1 MCRVKTPERRLLI
14 LIAILALASLLS
26 VNDALLYTPDSARYL
41 IWAQSLSRFDG
52 FNDFTLPDPTRY
64 VVHAPF
70 YPFVLVPAAW
80 IDPGGVVAAK
90 VTNILLGAFLVWLF
104 FRWLR
109 RTVGPAVAAWTSSLL
124 AVNALTLIYSA
135 QVLSEVPFAIAFV
148 GAAMLAE
155 DLDQFSNGRTA
166 AELAAIVLALGAAMF
181 LREIGVTLVAAFV
194 VLWWLAGHRRTVFI
208 VGGLCLLVYALW
220 FLRNEVIV
228 AGIEQPPLRN
238 SKLLTAHLYTAQ
250 DESLVAELTV
260 RVITNAR
267 VYGNHLASLVFAPD
281 LGQRSH
287 ALIPIGS
294 WHVQA
299 TMAALTVLRPLYL
312 VITLVLPAF
321 AIIVGR
327 RTTPSVKRVAVF
339 LGLYAVPVLLYPIN
353 DIRFLY
359 PVLIGFLFLGA
370 VGWREGWSRLG
381 GRLPALLLRPV
392 AIVAVLLAYVP
403 HTVWATAYFAING
416 RMAHDRERLLQD
428 PGAPDYYRK
437 TLAEAG
443 RWLRENVEPGATILS
458 RWKEV
463 ALEAG
468 DRHVL
473 DVDPQMTPDNFD
485 RTIRDYDVRYI
496 ASVTWLSGLRENET
510 QLEYSSKYRF
520 VPLHRAGS
528 VEILRVEPKD
538 TARSAPQMVRSTD
551 DSVVVFRTAVRMLRR
566 SDPAVAESL
575 LQAAEQ
581 RMGRFAS
588 IVYQRAVAKALAGRL
603 DEAMEIFERVRSI
616 PQAGS
621 LLQQSYYHTEIIS
634 RWRVARGL
642 PPGDERATRFHVVGV
657 NYWELGYREQAYR
670 MIDSSLASQPGFF
683 PALIFAS
690 IFRYQDGQTAPARSF
705 LQRASELQPANPLV
719 TTMRLVLDEEE
730 RWASARTAEQ
740 RADARRRQAQ
750 AFMMVNMRE
759 DAVDAWRGVLQEVP
773 NDVPAL
779 AAMTGLMEDKRRFG
793 PARAYAQRW
802 VEASANAPEARERL
816 EALERRW

>member
-1 MCRVKTPERRLLI
+1 MKTPERRLL
-14 LIAILALASLLS
+14 LLLLLLAVAGLAT

-64 VVHAPF
+64 VVHAPL

-104 FRWLR
+104 FRWVK
-109 RTVGPAVAAWTSSLL
+109 RTVGPAVAAWASALL
-124 AVNALTLIYSA
+124 AFNALTLIYST

-155 DLDQFSNGRTA
+155 DLDQPSEGRTT

-194 VLWWLAGHRRTVFI
+194 VLWLLTGHRRTAFI
-208 VGGLCLLVYALW
+208 VGGLCLLVYVLW

-228 AGIEQPPLRN
+228 AGIEEPPLRN

-250 DESLVAELTV
+250 NESLVSELAA
-260 RVITNAR
+260 RVVTNAR
-267 VYGNHLASLVFAPD
+267 VYVNHLASLIFAPD

-287 ALIPIGS
+287 ALIPIS
-294 WHVQA
+294 WWPVQW
-299 TMAALTVLRPLYL
+299 TMASLPFLRPLYL
-312 VITLVLPAF
+312 IVTLVLPTLAL
-321 AIIVGR
+321 ILGR
-327 RTTPSVKRVAVF
+327 RGHSSVSRVAIV
-339 LGLYAVPVLLYPIN
+339 LGLYLIPVLLYPIN

-359 PVLIGFLFLGA
+359 PILVGLLYLGA
-370 VGWREGWSRLG
+370 IGWQEGWSRWG
-381 GRLPALLLRPV
+381 GRMPSSLFKPVVIATALI
-392 AIVAVLLAYVP
+392 AFVP
-403 HTVWATAYFAING
+403 HTVWAMAYFTING
-416 RMAHDRERLLQD
+416 RMAHDREHLLQD
-428 PGAPDYYRK
+428 PTVPDYYRK

-443 RWLRENVEPGATILS
+443 RWILEHVEPGVTILS

-468 DRHVL
+468 DRYVL

-485 RTIRDYDVRYI
+485 RTLRDYDVRYI

-510 QLEYSSKYRF
+510 QLEYSSKFRF

-538 TARSAPQMVRSTD
+538 TSLSAPQVIRSTD

-581 RMGRFAS
+581 RIGRFSS
-588 IVYQRAVAKALAGRL
+588 IVYQRAVAKALAGHL
-603 DEAMEIFERVRSI
+603 DEAMEVFERVRSI

-634 RWRVARGL
+634 RWRAARVL
-642 PPGDERATRFHVVGV
+642 PPGEERATRFHVVAV
-657 NYWELGYREQAYR
+657 NYWELGYREQAYQ
-670 MIDSSLASQPGFF
+670 MIDSSLAAQKDFF

-690 IFRYQDGQTAPARSF
+690 IFRYQDGQASAAMEF
-705 LQRASELQPANPLV
+705 LRRASDLQPANPLV
-719 TTMRLVLDEEE
+719 TTMRLVLDEEK
-730 RWASARTAEQ
+730 RWSSAPTREQ
-740 RADARRRQAQ
+740 RADVRRRQAQ

-759 DAVDAWRGVLQEVP
+759 DAVDAWRGVLQELP
-773 NDVPAL
+773 DDVPAL
-779 AAMTGLMEDKRRFG
+779 SAMTGLMEDKRRFG

-802 VEASANAPEARERL
+802 VAASSNAHEARERL

>member
-1 MCRVKTPERRLLI
+1 MSTPERRLLLLLL
-14 LIAILALASLLS
+14 LIVVAGIAT

-64 VVHAPF
+64 VVHAPL

-104 FRWLR
+104 FRWLKR
-109 RTVGPAVAAWTSSLL
+109 SVGPAVAAWASSLL
-124 AVNALTLIYSA
+124 AVNALTLIYST

-155 DLDQFSNGRTA
+155 DLDHPSEGRTT

-194 VLWWLAGHRRTVFI
+194 VLWLLTGHRRTAFI
-208 VGGLCLLVYALW
+208 VGGLCLLVYVLW

-228 AGIEQPPLRN
+228 AGIEEPPLRN

-250 DESLVAELTV
+250 NESLVSELAA

-287 ALIPIGS
+287 ALIPIS
-294 WHVQA
+294 WWPVQWM
-299 TMAALTVLRPLYL
+299 MALNAILRPLYL
-312 VITLVLPAF
+312 VVTLILPALALVL
-321 AIIVGR
+321 GR
-327 RTTPSVKRVAVF
+327 RTHSSVSRVAIV
-339 LGLYAVPVLLYPIN
+339 LGLYILPVLLYPIN

-359 PVLIGFLFLGA
+359 PVLVGSLYLGA
-370 VGWREGWSRLG
+370 IGWQEGWSRWG
-381 GRLPALLLRPV
+381 GRVPSSFLKLAAIATVLAAFLPHA
-392 AIVAVLLAYVP
+392 
-403 HTVWATAYFAING
+403 VWAVSYFAING

-428 PGAPDYYRK
+428 PSAPDYYRK

-443 RWLRENVEPGATILS
+443 KWIREHVEPGVTVLS

-468 DRHVL
+468 DRYVL

-485 RTIRDYDVRYI
+485 RTLRDYDVRYI
-496 ASVTWLSGLRENET
+496 ASVTWMSGLRENET
-510 QLEYSSKYRF
+510 QLEYSSKFRF
-520 VPLHRAGS
+520 VPLHRVGS

-538 TARSAPQMVRSTD
+538 TARSAPQVIRSTD

-575 LQAAEQ
+575 LLSVER

-603 DEAMEIFERVRSI
+603 DEAMEVFERVRSI

-634 RWRVARGL
+634 RWRAAQTL
-642 PPGDERATRFHVVGV
+642 PPGDERATRFHVVAV

-670 MIDSSLASQPGFF
+670 MIDSSLAAQTDFF

-690 IFRYQDGQTAPARSF
+690 IFRYQDGQANAAMEF
-705 LQRASELQPANPLV
+705 LRRASDLQPANPLV
-719 TTMRLVLDEEE
+719 TTMRLVLDEERRWTSALTRE
-730 RWASARTAEQ
+730 R
-740 RADARRRQAQ
+740 RADVRRRQAQ

-759 DAVDAWRGVLQEVP
+759 DAVEAWRGVLLELP

-793 PARAYAQRW
+793 PARAYARRW
-802 VEASANAPEARERL
+802 VEASSNSPEASERL